1 MLCALFLHMAVDS
14 PSLITSRL
22 INVHCVTPSLW
33 EQQHPVGGIHVH
45 GMRLETC
52 PVSDNESELKEQIL
66 LECILLCEET
76 ETSHLRNLKVV

>member
-1 MLCALFLHMAVDS
+1 M
-14 PSLITSRL
+14 
-22 INVHCVTPSLW
+22 
-33 EQQHPVGGIHVH
+33 H